1 MIKRNTTSGIVKYL
15 FKIFLPFALK
25 TVIQYVLGAKYL
37 GLNGLFTSII
47 SVLNLTELGFSNIVV
62 YRLYRPIAEGDNKVV
77 CGYITYLKHIY
88 RICGF
93 FILSIG
99 ILIVPFI
106 TYIIQGDYPD
116 DTNLHIL
123 FMIYLVNASSTYFFG
138 GYKQAILNAEQRI
151 DVINR
156 TETIVMILQNIVQ
169 IISLIAFRNYYVYI
183 LLTPVFTT
191 GLNIFLSYK
200 TNKLFPEFI
209 ESYDLRTEKKKALLS
224 DIRGIAIY
232 KISEVTRNSFDNI
245 ILSMFLG
252 LTMVAIFNNYFYI
265 FNALY
270 SFMLVL
276 NLGLKN
282 TIGSSIAIR
291 SVDENYDD
299 FKLLSFISI
308 CVTTIFSC
316 CLLNLYQVFM
326 RIWMGSDMLLGESSV
341 ILFSVYFYVLNMNNI
356 KNLYYDGNGLWNK
369 GKLSFILEAFLNL
382 FLNIVLGKKFGVS
395 GILVATIISLFI
407 CSFLWRSTIVFRE
420 YFGRSVKPYFIFNFK
435 MCLQSILVF
444 IISHYICELVS
455 VGGILGFIVIFIVC
469 VTISISFIVL
479 CNYSNPILNESLRY
493 IKNNYKG
500 NERNN

>member
-15 FKIFLPFALK
+15 VKIFLPFALK

-62 YRLYRPIAEGDNKVV
+62 YRLYRPVAEGDNKVV
-77 CGYITYLKHIY
+77 CGYITYLKYIY
-88 RICGF
+88 RICGIF
-93 FILSIG
+93 VLGLG
-99 ILIVPFI
+99 IIIVPFI
-106 TYIIQGDYPD
+106 KYIIHGDYPD
-116 DTNLHIL
+116 DTNLNIL

-138 GYKQAILNAEQRI
+138 GYKQAILNAEQRV
-151 DVINR
+151 DVINQ
-156 TETIVMILQNIVQ
+156 TETVVMILQNIIQ

-183 LLTPVFTT
+183 LLTPIFTT
-191 GLNIFLSYK
+191 GLNIYLSHQ
-200 TNKLFPEFI
+200 TNKLFPEFR
-209 ESYDLRTEKKKALLS
+209 ESCDLGLEKKKNMLS
-224 DIRGIAIY
+224 DVRGIAIY

-245 ILSMFLG
+245 VLSMFMG

-291 SVDENYDD
+291 SVDDNYNE

-308 CVTTIFSC
+308 FVITIFSC

-326 RIWMGSDMLLGESSV
+326 EIWMGLDMLLENKNV

-369 GKLSFILEAFLNL
+369 GKLSFILETFLNL

-395 GILVATIISLFI
+395 GILVATIMSLFI
-407 CSFLWRSTIVFRE
+407 CSFVWRSIIIFRE

-435 MCLQSILVF
+435 MCVQAMLVF
-444 IISHYICELVS
+444 MISHFVCKLVS
-455 VGGILGFIVIFIVC
+455 VGGIAGFIVTFIVC
-469 VTISISFIVL
+469 VIISIGFMIL
-479 CNYSNPILNESLRY
+479 FNYSNPILIESLKY
-493 IKNNYKG
+493 IKINYKG
-500 NERNN
+500 D